1 MIVAEMLILVQINL
15 ILNMQDIYIY
25 FFFSSQNCKFQV
37 DKGGDQMIFHFV
49 VLNFPQAGE
58 D

>member
-1 MIVAEMLILVQINL
+1 MIVTEMLILVQINL

-25 FFFSSQNCKFQV
+25 IFSSQNCKFQV